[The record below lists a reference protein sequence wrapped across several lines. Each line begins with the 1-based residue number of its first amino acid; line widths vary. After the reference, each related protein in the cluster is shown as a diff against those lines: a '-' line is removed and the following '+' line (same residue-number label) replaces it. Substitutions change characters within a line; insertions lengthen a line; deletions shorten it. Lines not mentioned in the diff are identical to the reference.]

1 MNTENQPDC
10 LRLPIG
16 IQTFRRLREKGCYYV
31 DKTSLIRQMVD
42 EGDFYFLSRPRRFGK
57 SLLVSTLK
65 ELFEGNEPLFRGLDI
80 HPHWDWSVQYP
91 VVRLT
96 LDGKV
101 STPESVEKNVVN
113 QLGGIE
119 SKFGLTSL
127 PPLTE
132 AADRLRNL
140 LDHLYQKTDRQVV
153 VLVDEYDKPVLDVLE
168 DDEKARANRDCLRE
182 IGLAK
187 IAEVEITERKVP
199 DFEEWIKNAYHE
211 LPDDY
216 NGEVINLTEDMPPA

>member
-1 MNTENQPDC
+1 M
-10 LRLPIG
+10 
-16 IQTFRRLREKGCYYV
+16 
-31 DKTSLIRQMVD
+31 
-42 EGDFYFLSRPRRFGK
+42 
-57 SLLVSTLK
+57 
-65 ELFEGNEPLFRGLDI
+65 
-80 HPHWDWSVQYP
+80 
-91 VVRLT
+91 
-96 LDGKV
+96 
-101 STPESVEKNVVN
+101 N

-211 LPDDY
+211 LPDGY
-216 NGEVINLTEDMPPA
+216 NGEVINLTEDMPPQLESLSTNPFQHCFTPRDTIRPTYVSTARWCTPLLAG

>member
-10 LRLPIG
+10 RRLPIG

-65 ELFEGNEPLFRGLDI
+65 ELFKGNEPLFRGLDI

-101 STPESVEKNVVN
+101 SAPESVEKNVVN

-132 AADRLRNL
+132 AADRLRN
-140 LDHLYQKTDRQVV
+140 
-153 VLVDEYDKPVLDVLE
+153 
-168 DDEKARANRDCLRE
+168 
-182 IGLAK
+182 
-187 IAEVEITERKVP
+187 
-199 DFEEWIKNAYHE
+199 
-211 LPDDY
+211 
-216 NGEVINLTEDMPPA
+216 